1 MRNWERALTEVSR
14 SAQRWLLRAAGLASR
29 ASGHHRL
36 GAVLVRGGSVIA
48 VGYNSTRN
56 DPRNT
61 DGCWS
66 THAETRA
73 LRLAGAPR
81 GATLYVAR
89 VTPGGRTA
97 MARPCADCAMDLRA
111 AGVATV
117 VYTTDDGVEIARV
130 RELAALN

>member
-1 MRNWERALTEVSR
+1 MAEVSR
-14 SAQRWLLRAAGLASR
+14 GALRWLARAAELAGR

-66 THAETRA
+66 VQAETRA
-73 LRLAGAPR
+73 LRQAGAPR

-97 MARPCADCAMDLRA
+97 LARPCEDCASDLRA
-111 AGVATV
+111 AGVDTV
-117 VYTTDDGVEIARV
+117 VYTTDDGAASERV
-130 RELAALN
+130 RELAPHG